1 MIKATYSDKEF
12 IVDLLCRA
20 FDQYNSINEAVKQN
34 RKREKSIRRLMDYS
48 FETCWLYGEIYFTSD
63 LKGVALLFSPEKK
76 KTMLKSLTRDLSLIF
91 YAINF
96 WRIVKIIRREF
107 LLKKYYSNQLVY
119 IWYLGVEPE
128 FQGQGVGTRLL
139 KEIIQ
144 MVDQRNLPI
153 YLETSLLINVSFYKR
168 LNFKVFQKFHFSYTL
183 YMLKREPVSQLSNEE
198 EITSR
203 MPHLEE
209 AS

>member
-1 MIKATYSDKEF
+1 
-12 IVDLLCRA
+12 
-20 FDQYNSINEAVKQN
+20 
-34 RKREKSIRRLMDYS
+34 
-48 FETCWLYGEIYFTSD
+48 
-63 LKGVALLFSPEKK
+63 
-76 KTMLKSLTRDLSLIF
+76 MLKSLTRDLSLIF

-198 EITSR
+198 DITSR